1 MAMLVSVIIAT
12 HNFGLYIEEA
22 VTSVLS
28 QGVTDLECIVV
39 DDAST
44 DDTCE
49 RLMRIDD
56 PRLRVVVLPK
66 VGVGAARNHGL
77 ELAIGKYIAFL
88 DADDRWCPTKLQ
100 RQVALLES
108 EPDVGLV
115 FTNFSRFDAVR
126 GTYPETQFHY
136 VPELRALPTRPSRA
150 GDGLVI
156 EADTFTSLVA
166 TNQFATWIQTVLLR
180 AEQTRAF
187 RFPADMRLSQDLCY
201 MLRVYTTVRSGFLVE
216 PLVEVRRHATNSF
229 RKPVEKLGPDLE
241 AFARVER
248 ELTNRAHRAAIRRR
262 LGRAWLALGYHHF
275 WAGRPVAAARAYLQA
290 LRFPD
295 ARRKAMKYLPL
306 TPAAPLFARRGRS
319 SG

>member
-1 MAMLVSVIIAT
+1 MLVSVIIAT
-12 HNFGLYIEEA
+12 HNFGQYIEEA
-22 VTSVLS
+22 VASVLS
-28 QGVTDLECIVV
+28 QGIADLECLVV

-44 DDTCE
+44 DDTCQ
-49 RLMRIDD
+49 RLRRIDD
-56 PRLRVVVLPK
+56 PRLRVIVLPK

-77 ELAIGKYIAFL
+77 EVATGKYIAFL

-100 RQVALLES
+100 RQLAVLES
-108 EPDVGLV
+108 EPDLGLV

-136 VPELRALPTRPSRA
+136 VPELRSLPTRPSRA

-180 AEQTRAF
+180 ADQTQAL

-201 MLRVYTTVRSGFLVE
+201 MLRVYTKVRSGFLVE

-229 RKPVEKLGPDLE
+229 RQPVEKLGPDLE
-241 AFARVER
+241 AFTRVAREV
-248 ELTNRAHRAAIRRR
+248 TSRAHRLAIRRR
-262 LGRAWLALGYHHF
+262 VGRAWLAIGYHHF
-275 WAGRPVAAARAYLQA
+275 WAGRPVPAARAYLHA

-295 ARRKAMKYLPL
+295 ARRKAMKYLAL
-306 TPAAPLFARRGRS
+306 SPAAALLARTRAS